1 MSTPSEMKSELRI
14 LTPIGML
21 GQGFSEQ
28 IFWEAMETGVDAIVL
43 DSGSTD
49 SGPGRLA
56 LGSTSVPRTG
66 YERDLAHL
74 VKACHIY
81 RVPILIGSA
90 GGDGE
95 NKHVDML
102 VDIISK
108 LISDNGYRSMNVI
121 SIYAEISKDLVRNK
135 LDSGLI
141 SPCGAG
147 VPPLLETDIESSTRV
162 VAQMGHEPYMKAML
176 ENPDF
181 DIIVGGRAYDPAP
194 YAAICLYHGFEDLGK
209 LRL

>member
-1 MSTPSEMKSELRI
+1 MLTPSEMKSELRI

-21 GQGFSEQ
+21 VQGFSEQ

-56 LGSTSVPRTG
+56 LGSTSVPRAG

-81 RVPILIGSA
+81 RVSILIGSA

-108 LISDNGYRSMNVI
+108 LISDNGYRSMNAI

>member
-56 LGSTSVPRTG
+56 LGSTSVPRAG

-147 VPPLLETDIESSTRV
+147 VPPLLDTDIESSTRV

>member
-14 LTPIGML
+14 LTPIGMP

-56 LGSTSVPRTG
+56 LGSTSVPRAG

-121 SIYAEISKDLVRNK
+121 SIYAEISKDLVCNK